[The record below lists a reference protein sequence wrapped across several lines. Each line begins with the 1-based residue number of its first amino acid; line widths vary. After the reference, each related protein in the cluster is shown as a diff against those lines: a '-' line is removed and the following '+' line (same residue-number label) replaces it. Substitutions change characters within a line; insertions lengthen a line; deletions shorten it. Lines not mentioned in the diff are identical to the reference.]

1 LSQTPRIIA
10 DGETLKQF
18 QFVTISGRLIQK
30 SSEDFMRLCL
40 LAHRFRGSVKHG
52 LNLVFRKVPQG
63 DAYKEL
69 AKILPSSIYG
79 ETAYKYA
86 KLLTEGSSG
95 RKVEIK
101 KVWVASRGG
110 VTWRGNLNIR
120 LVSSNKVLVRYYDSE
135 WIELEARFGKKYIP
149 LVNELIEVANNG
161 KESYGAT
168 ISFRDRRIFIHLE
181 VPLQVYLKHFSEPK
195 RKGCNLIAGFDVNS
209 DRVNVAVLDI
219 NASIVALRT
228 FWYSEVTSHGFPAER
243 AKWIRLNALSNAL
256 KWCRSI
262 GVDFVVFEDLTKIK
276 KRCFTG
282 NSNANRKISKFA
294 KKQMLRHGVLKALKT
309 GFTVILVNPEK
320 TTNSLTHKQI
330 MKEKGLDRH
339 MASAYITAYRGIK
352 KIKEQKPATT
362 PPT

>member
-10 DGETLKQF
+10 DKETLEHS
-18 QFVTISGRLIQK
+18 QFVTINGRLIPK
-30 SSEDFMRLCL
+30 TGEDFMKLCF
-40 LAHRFRGSVKHG
+40 LAYRFRESVRHE
-52 LNLVFRKVPQG
+52 LNLVFRDVPQR

-69 AKILPSSIYG
+69 AKMLPSSIYG

-86 KLLTEGSSG
+86 KLLAEGSKG
-95 RKVEIK
+95 KIKVRRIC
-101 KVWVASRGG
+101 VASRGG
-110 VTWRGNLNIR
+110 VTWGGNLNIR
-120 LVSSNKVLVRYYDSE
+120 LASSNRVLVRYYGGE
-135 WIELEARFGKKYIP
+135 WIELESRFGKKYIP
-149 LVNELIEVANNG
+149 LIEELIELVNG
-161 KESYGAT
+161 RKESYGVA
-168 ISFRDRRIFIHLE
+168 ISFRNGKIYIHLE
-181 VPLQVYLKHFSEPK
+181 VPLHLYLKHFSEPK
-195 RKGCNLIAGFDVNS
+195 QRGYNLVAGFDVNS
-209 DRVNVAVLDI
+209 DRVNVAVLDF

-228 FWYSEVTSHGFPAER
+228 FWYSEVTSHGLPAER
-243 AKWIRLNALSNAL
+243 ARWIRLNALSNAL

-262 GVDFVVFEDLTKIK
+262 GVDFVVFEDLTKVK
-276 KRCFTG
+276 KRRFTG

-294 KKQMLRHGVLKALKT
+294 KKQIIRHGVLKALKT
-309 GFTVILVNPEK
+309 GFTVTLINPKK